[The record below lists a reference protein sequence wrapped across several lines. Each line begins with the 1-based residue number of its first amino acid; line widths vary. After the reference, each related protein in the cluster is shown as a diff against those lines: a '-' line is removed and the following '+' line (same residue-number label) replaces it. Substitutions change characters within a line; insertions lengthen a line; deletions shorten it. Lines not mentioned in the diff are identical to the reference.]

1 MTVFKEYA
9 LFYDLLYREK
19 DYEAECDF
27 LEQVFARF
35 ASNPVLTILD
45 LGCGTGGHLF
55 PLAQRGYQVA
65 GVDQSEHMLAEA
77 RAKEAKYLGKETI
90 SKIGFIQ
97 GDIRTLNLERTYD
110 AVISMFAVM
119 GYMTS
124 NQDFEAAIKVAR
136 KHLKTNGIFF
146 YDVWYGPT
154 VLTEK
159 PTPRYKLLDQEDSR
173 VIRFANPEISTLNH
187 TVQIDYKILHLRD
200 NKVLGEI
207 DERHGM
213 RFFFPKELEYYMQKC
228 EFEMLRLCP
237 FLKLDQDMNE
247 TEWNV
252 AVIGKAI

>member
-1 MTVFKEYA
+1 MTVFEDYA
-9 LFYDLLYREK
+9 HFYDLLYQEK

-27 LEQVFARF
+27 LEQVFARY
-35 ASNPVLTILD
+35 APNPIRTILD
-45 LGCGTGGHLF
+45 LGCGTGGHIF
-55 PLAQRGYQVA
+55 PLAQRGYQVT
-65 GVDQSEHMLAEA
+65 GVDQSEQMLAEA
-77 RAKEAKYLGKETI
+77 RTKELKYFGKQTPPKI
-90 SKIGFIQ
+90 SLFQ
-97 GDIRTLNLERTYD
+97 GDIRNLNLEGTYD

-154 VLTEK
+154 VLSEK
-159 PTPRYKLLDQEDSR
+159 PTPRYKIVDQGDSR
-173 VIRFANPEISTLNH
+173 VIRFANPEISNLNH
-187 TVQIDYKILHLRD
+187 TVQINYKVLHLKD
-200 NKVLGEI
+200 NKVLLEI

-213 RFFFPKELEYYMQKC
+213 RFFFPKELQYYMQKC
-228 EFEMLRLCP
+228 GFETLRLCP
-237 FLKLDQDMNE
+237 FLKLGKDLDE